1 VNEEELNALAMAEI
15 VNAVQAQNNAQMEK
29 MMEMFK
35 ASMEA
40 MTKQQG
46 TNTPAGGNTIKKC
59 PHCNLRHPKPD
70 NCWEL
75 EKNASKRPQNWKPAA
90 ERKKASE
97 PKKDE

>member
-1 VNEEELNALAMAEI
+1 MAEI

-46 TNTPAGGNTIKKC
+46 TSTPSGSNPSGTNIIPKC
-59 PHCNLRHPKPD
+59 PHCKRRHPKPD

-75 EKNASKRPQNWKPAA
+75 EKTASKRPKDWKPVA
-90 ERKKASE
+90 ERKKAGVD
-97 PKKDE
+97 KKDE